1 MAKKVTRIKA
11 SDSPKKVSEE
21 EKPTLKKKVVAKDKK
36 DEKKQAE
43 KVREAVKAEKQAEK
57 KADKAKEEKNG
68 KKTFIL
74 FRPFVAFGRYIRDA
88 FREIRQVRWPNRK
101 DTWKMVLA
109 VFVYTILFIVL
120 ITLLDLFFTWLF
132 KLILGN

>member
-11 SDSPKKVSEE
+11 SDTPRSTEE
-21 EKPTLKKKVVAKDKK
+21 NTKPTLNKKVVAKDKN
-36 DEKKQAE
+36 DEKKQAKKLRAQE
-43 KVREAVKAEKQAEK
+43 KAEQKAEKAKE
-57 KADKAKEEKNG
+57 KADD
-68 KKTFIL
+68 KKVFIL

-88 FREIRQVRWPNRK
+88 FREIRQVRWPSRK

-109 VFVYTILFIVL
+109 VFVYTLLFIAL
-120 ITLLDLFFTWLF
+120 ITVLDLFFTWIF